1 MHVYRLTLLGKFH
14 HRLTLEMAEKPL
26 KLREVLEVFY
36 SAERWLILKR
46 LRAEA
51 IKLLEALESFN
62 IKGFVHGSVARGD
75 VDEDSDVDV
84 VILQPIPSHVVE
96 TCLLVKGFN
105 IFSRVL
111 TQATPSNTP
120 KAHIYL
126 DFREKISVTFPLLS
140 FRTREL
146 EFYRFG
152 GMIGL
157 EELRKGLR
165 VPGCTKRLTF
175 IKPTAHGHLEYPIE
189 GFESEVAR
197 ELGVSVDVVKER
209 VRVLKRRDEHGR
221 TGLFVKRLLA
231 EGDNF
236 ESVFKEIVS
245 KNPPARR
252 RLKF

>member
-1 MHVYRLTLLGKFH
+1 
-14 HRLTLEMAEKPL
+14 MAEKPL
-26 KLREVLEVFY
+26 KLREVLEVLY
-36 SAERWLILKR
+36 SAERWLILRR
-46 LRAEA
+46 LRVEA

-62 IKGFVHGSVARGD
+62 IRGFIHGSVARGD

-84 VILQPIPSHVVE
+84 VILQPVSSHVVE
-96 TCLLVKGFN
+96 TCLLIRGFN

-126 DFREKISVTFPLLS
+126 DFREKTSVTFPLLS
-140 FRTREL
+140 FRAREL

-152 GMIGL
+152 GMMGL
-157 EELRKGLR
+157 KELREDLR

-175 IKPTAHGHLEYPIE
+175 IKPTANGHLEYPIE

-197 ELGVSVDVVKER
+197 ELGVSIDVVKER
-209 VRVLKRRDEHGR
+209 VRVLKKRDEHGR
-221 TGLFVKRLLA
+221 TGLFVKRLLT

-236 ESVFKEIVS
+236 ESVFEEIVS

-252 RLKF
+252 RLRF

>member
-1 MHVYRLTLLGKFH
+1 
-14 HRLTLEMAEKPL
+14 MAEKPIR
-26 KLREVLEVFY
+26 LREVLEVVY
-36 SAERWLILKR
+36 SAERWDILRKLR
-46 LRAEA
+46 LQA
-51 IKLLEALESFN
+51 IQLLEALESFS
-62 IKGFVHGSVARGD
+62 IRGFIHGSVARGD
-75 VDEDSDVDV
+75 VDEDSDIDV
-84 VILQPIPSHVVE
+84 VVLQPIPSHVIE
-96 TCLLVKGFN
+96 TRLLMRGFN

-126 DFREKISVTFPLLS
+126 DPREKISVTFPLLS
-140 FRTREL
+140 FKSREL

-152 GMIGL
+152 GMLGL
-157 EELRKGLR
+157 RGLRENMR

-175 IKPTAHGHLEYPIE
+175 IKPTNTGHLEYPVE

-197 ELGVSVDVVKER
+197 ELGISVAVVEER

-221 TGLFVKRLLA
+221 TGLFVKRLLT
-231 EGDNF
+231 EGENF
-236 ESVFKEIVS
+236 ESVLEEIVS